1 MGAIIEVK
9 YFNSFLLR
17 KTISTD
23 PSPKPVWNGSF
34 GVPASEGGF
43 PHVPDTVLP
52 ASGGTA
58 LAEDPNNWVIEES
71 RIRGGY
77 NNTSVDYGVKAYLV
91 EEEPNSSTRVNTL
104 IYSGIFNSRTGI
116 NDTNVFSVGQ
126 NITKSADPANGS
138 IQKLYAEDTNLVIF
152 QENKISRALVNKDAI
167 YAAEGGGT
175 VTASNLTIG
184 VIQPF
189 PGRYGISKN
198 PESFAAYG
206 YDKYFTD
213 ENNNTVLKLSGGS
226 IQEVSGFGMTDFF
239 RDQLN
244 NMNTTQAAG
253 FAQGGWDI
261 HNKQYVVSIYKNP
274 IEFPGLLADGT
285 DDTETYKTLSFDGGV
300 SGWTTFF
307 SYKPDQIISLRDKLY
322 TLKNGT
328 IWQHY
333 AENVGALRGNFY
345 GVNTRSSLTFV
356 FNPQVTNSKTF
367 KTISYEGSNGW
378 QVDNIISDA
387 TGEDQLNAGV
397 YQTSDD
403 VAALIYS
410 HTEGQYD
417 LAGNV
422 YPAQLTQPIYYA
434 GFDRKE
440 NKYVAN
446 LINNSGAAQGEIL
459 FGASISGIKGYY
471 VTTTMSTDLVTN
483 LGAEKQLF
491 SVGTNYNMNS
501 GF

>member
-1 MGAIIEVK
+1 MGAIVEVK

-17 KTISTD
+17 KTIS
-23 PSPKPVWNGSF
+23 KN
-34 GVPASEGGF
+34 
-43 PHVPDTVLP
+43 
-52 ASGGTA
+52 
-58 LAEDPNNWVIEES
+58 EE
-71 RIRGGY
+71 
-77 NNTSVDYGVKAYLV
+77 VDYGVKAYLV
-91 EEEPNSSTRVNTL
+91 EEEPNSSIRINTL
-104 IYSGIFNSRTGI
+104 IYSGIFNSRTGV

-198 PESFAAYG
+198 PESFAVYG
-206 YDKYFTD
+206 YDKFFTD

-244 NMNTTQAAG
+244 NMNTTTIAG

-261 HNKQYVVSIYKNP
+261 YSKQYVVSIYKNP

-285 DDTETYKTLSFDGGV
+285 DDPEQYKTLSFDGGV

-307 SYKPDQIISLRDKLY
+307 SYKPDQILSLRDKLY

-333 AENVGALRGNFY
+333 ADNVGSLRGNFY
-345 GVNTRSSLTFV
+345 DVNTRSSLTFV

-367 KTISYEGSNGW
+367 KTINYEGSNGW
-378 QVDNIISDA
+378 QVDSIISDA
-387 TGEDQLNAGV
+387 AGQDLFNTTYELTDDQ
-397 YQTSDD
+397 S
-403 VAALIYS
+403 ALIYS
-410 HTEGQYD
+410 YTEGQYD

-446 LINNSGAAQGEIL
+446 LINNSDAAQGEIL

-471 VTTTMSTDLVTN
+471 VTATMSTDLVTN